1 MSWSFLVIDFII
13 FTAAAV
19 LGFIWGAL
27 WVDSAFE
34 NDAAYLSAEVEN
46 LTNELKF
53 MQQDFDTLMKT
64 YQDEVL
70 NGNRLFDALQRS
82 VDAREE
88 MERMFPKNRNQISPE
103 TQRKIREAWE
113 QADRDIDL

>member
-13 FTAAAV
+13 FTAAATI
-19 LGFIWGAL
+19 GFIWGAL
-27 WVDSAFE
+27 WVDSEFE
-34 NDAAYLSAEVEN
+34 EGYTYLSAEVEN
-46 LTNELKF
+46 LTNELTF
-53 MQQDFDTLMKT
+53 TRQDFDTLMKT

-88 MERMFPKNRNQISPE
+88 MEKMFPKNNGQISPE
-103 TQRKIREAWE
+103 LQKKIQDAWR
-113 QADRDIDL
+113 QANE